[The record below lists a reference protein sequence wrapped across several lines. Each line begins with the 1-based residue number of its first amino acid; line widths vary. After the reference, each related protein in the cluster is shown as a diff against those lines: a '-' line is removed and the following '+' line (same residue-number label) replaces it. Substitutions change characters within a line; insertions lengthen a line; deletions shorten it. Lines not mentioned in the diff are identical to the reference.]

1 MPVSQVRSLFIGSL
15 ITSFCGF
22 VILLTT
28 DFAGWEEEIAYVPST
43 IYRTYSINIFSG
55 YFIIIGTLASGLAYA
70 TFISYIFLRVGDT
83 APNPNNLRLAFY
95 GATAVA
101 AASLI
106 AGILFLIVLSIKDP
120 VDWWLDTGFY
130 AGLIGGG
137 STALLLRLGLKSI
150 EKELD

>member
-1 MPVSQVRSLFIGSL
+1 MSMTQMRPLLVGSL
-15 ITSFCGF
+15 ITSFVGF
-22 VILLTT
+22 VLLLST
-28 DFAGWEEEIAYVPST
+28 DFAGWEEEIEYVPGT
-43 IYRTYSINIFSG
+43 IYRTYSISIFSG
-55 YFIIIGTLASGLAYA
+55 YFIIIGTLASGLVYA
-70 TFISYIFLRVGDT
+70 TFISYMFLRVGDT

-137 STALLLRLGLKSI
+137 STALLLRLGLTAI